1 MADIK
6 LICFDLDGTILE
18 KGTII
23 TDNAQEILEEA
34 ILCGAKISTASG
46 RSIIDQLQIL
56 ENSNLGHSKGWP
68 HALITDESSIYILD
82 GENYNPLSEWNEM
95 VNRVWRKNLT
105 IVRRIILEDLE
116 RLRENGVSVQNLI
129 ASEEVERRNLIGL
142 LFSNIEDALTY
153 EKELSIRLSEED
165 MDGEVQCNRNWY
177 FVQILPRM
185 SGKGNTVFTLAN
197 YFGLKPEEV
206 LVIGDSGNDLNMLD
220 SDYGFYAATVSN
232 AEPAVKRVVAK
243 RGGYIASH
251 KISRGVI
258 EIVREVVLKERELI
272 DTINYLDINEK
283 NWLAWI

>member
-23 TDNAQEILEEA
+23 PEDVQEILEEA

-56 ENSNLGHSKGWP
+56 ENSNLGHGKGWP
-68 HALITDESSIYILD
+68 HALITDESSIYIFD
-82 GENYNPLSEWNEM
+82 GKNYNPLSEWNEM
-95 VNRVWRKNLT
+95 VNRAWRKNLT
-105 IVRRIILEDLE
+105 MVRGIILEDIE
-116 RLRENGVSVQNLI
+116 RLREKGISVQSPI
-129 ASEEVERRNLIGL
+129 GDEEVEQRNLIGL
-142 LFSNIEDALTY
+142 LFSNIEDALAY
-153 EKELSIRLSEED
+153 EKELSMRLFKEG

-220 SDYGFYAATVSN
+220 SNYGFYTATVSN
-232 AEPAVKRVVAK
+232 AEPGVKRVVAK

-251 KISRGVI
+251 KISKGVI

-272 DTINYLDINEK
+272 DMINYLDITGK